1 MKKVKIL
8 RIEPVTHDVKRF
20 IVEKPEG
27 YKFTPGQATEVAI
40 NMPDWTSKK
49 RPFTFTSLNTDRYLE
64 FIIKGY
70 PLSKYPDHHGVT
82 EQLHKLNIGDELLL
96 GNPWGTI
103 QYKGVGVFIAGGAG
117 ITPFIAIFRH
127 LAAENKLSGN
137 QLIFSNKTSDDVI
150 LEHELKNLFK
160 ENNSLILTLT
170 QKEKENYEQ
179 GRINKSLLE
188 KYVNDFSV
196 NFYLCGPK
204 GMVDNLTSVLKS
216 LEAKTESIVLEE

>member
-1 MKKVKIL
+1 MRRVKIL

-20 IVEKPEG
+20 IIEKPKG
-27 YKFTPGQATEVAI
+27 FIFTPGQATKVAI
-40 NMPDWTSKK
+40 NIPGWTNKK
-49 RPFTFTSLNTDRYLE
+49 RPFTFTSLNSDRHLE

-70 PLSKYPDHHGVT
+70 PLSKYPNHRGVT
-82 EQLHKLNIGDELLL
+82 EQLHKLNTGDELLL
-96 GNPWGTI
+96 ENPWGTI
-103 QYKGVGVFIAGGAG
+103 QYKGIGVFIAGGAG

-160 ENNSLILTLT
+160 ENNSLVLTLT
-170 QKEKENYEQ
+170 QEEKENYEQ
-179 GRINKSLLE
+179 GRINKRLLE

-204 GMVDNLTSVLKS
+204 EMVKNLTGVLKS
-216 LEAKTESIVLEE
+216 LKAKTESIVLEK